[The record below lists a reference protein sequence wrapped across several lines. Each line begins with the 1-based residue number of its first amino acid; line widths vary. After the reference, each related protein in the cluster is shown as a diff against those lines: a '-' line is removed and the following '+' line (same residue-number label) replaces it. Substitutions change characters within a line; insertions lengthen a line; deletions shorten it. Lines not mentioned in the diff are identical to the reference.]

1 MTRLKRGRDLR
12 SGNKEEGPAP
22 PPPASAAD
30 TEILDKAKAA
40 AAKDHDFRPSNRGW
54 VGRTSLYVFVGIVV
68 LVLPST
74 REGFEVNIFTQ
85 AVVFAIIGL
94 SLNVLLGYIGQIS
107 LGHQA
112 FVGIGAFTSAYM
124 VSVQKQS
131 FFVGVGVA
139 MVVGALQALLLG
151 GVALRIKGL
160 YFALITLSYGLV
172 AEQSIFQI
180 QSVTGGGAGQAAA
193 KPTLFATDLRYYYLC
208 LAFLGA
214 VIWIDFRMMR
224 TKGGRALL
232 ALRENPRVASTFG
245 VNVKVF
251 TLLAFVVAGAFA
263 GLGGALLAHNDT
275 FVVADIY
282 NFRLALVFVIMTV
295 VGGLRSRTGVII
307 GSAFF
312 ALLGFLIEKFHWIEV
327 ALQKIPFAPTLT
339 PQIAP
344 LVIGPL
350 LLLITLTGYPGGIG
364 QQIRPVLQW
373 LGGRRF
379 DIHDRGEK
387 EVQISDVRA

>member
-1 MTRLKRGRDLR
+1 MAAPSEAEAVETQMLAEARAEAHKD
-12 SGNKEEGPAP
+12 EGFVP
-22 PPPASAAD
+22 S
-30 TEILDKAKAA
+30 KA
-40 AAKDHDFRPSNRGW
+40 GW
-54 VGRTSLYVFVGIVV
+54 VARIVLYVFVGVVV
-68 LVLPST
+68 LVIPAL

-94 SLNVLLGYIGQIS
+94 SLNVLIGYVGQIS

-124 VSVQKQS
+124 VSVQQQS
-131 FFVGVGVA
+131 FFLAVVVA
-139 MVVGALQALLLG
+139 MAVGALQALLLG

-160 YFALITLSYGLV
+160 YFALITLSFGLV

-180 QSVTGGGAGQAAA
+180 QSLTGGGAGQAAP
-193 KPTLFATDLRYYYLC
+193 KPAGFSTDLRYYYLC
-208 LAFLGA
+208 MAFLAA
-214 VIWIDFRMMR
+214 VIWVDFRMMR

-251 TLLAFVVAGAFA
+251 TLFAFTVAGVFA

-312 ALLGFLIEKFHWIEV
+312 ALLGYFIEKHFVFDVFFIGPRVDFSIGELLAKV
-327 ALQKIPFAPTLT
+327 PVLPTLS
-339 PQIAP
+339 PEIAP
-344 LVIGPL
+344 LVLGPL
-350 LLLITLTGYPGGIG
+350 LLLLTLTLYPGGIG
-364 QQIRPVLQW
+364 QQIRPVLRW
-373 LGGRRF
+373 LGGHRF

>member
-1 MTRLKRGRDLR
+1 MTGVVAQTEADLL
-12 SGNKEEGPAP
+12 EA
-22 PPPASAAD
+22 
-30 TEILDKAKAA
+30 AKAEA
-40 AAKDHDFRPSNRGW
+40 HKDEGFSPSPGGW
-54 VGRTSLYVFVGIVV
+54 VGRGALYAFAAVVV
-68 LVLPST
+68 LVVPAM
-74 REGFEVNIFTQ
+74 REAFEVNIYTQ

-94 SLNVLLGYIGQIS
+94 SLNVLLGYVGQIS

-124 VSVQKQS
+124 VSVQGQS
-131 FFVGVGVA
+131 FFVAVAVA
-139 MVVGALQALLLG
+139 MVVGALQALVLG
-151 GVALRIKGL
+151 AVSLRIKGL

-180 QSVTGGGAGQAAA
+180 QSLTGGGAGQAAP
-193 KPTLFATDLRYYYLC
+193 KPSAFSTDLRYYYLC

-214 VIWIDFRMMR
+214 VIWVDHRMMR

-251 TLLAFVVAGAFA
+251 TLFAFTVSGVFA

-295 VGGLRSRTGVII
+295 VGGLRSRTGVIV

-312 ALLGFLIEKFHWIEV
+312 ALLGFFIEKFHIIEV
-327 ALQKIPFAPTLT
+327 ALSKLPKPLT

-344 LVIGPL
+344 LVVGPL
-350 LLLITLTGYPGGIG
+350 LLLLTLTLYPGGIG
-364 QQIRPVLQW
+364 QQVRPLLRW
-373 LGGRRF
+373 LGGHRF